1 LNPAANRDS
10 GPVTRT
16 LLTLVSDLPIT
27 ASFVDQPMKE
37 AANNARGYADNPS
50 RSPPLTSL
58 FTQRSA

>member
-1 LNPAANRDS
+1 
-10 GPVTRT
+10 
-16 LLTLVSDLPIT
+16 
-27 ASFVDQPMKE
+27 MKE